1 MSIFDP
7 HNSWLFGNDGTRDEK
22 EQEKE
27 HQDTLCSLIKQ
38 HQEYMGIIEEHKY
51 VLRGSK
57 IGCNYGTDKILLD
70 MNEDYGITWSVDGA
84 EDGMPVA
91 TCAECHPDNIHHF
104 GSCLCPETQYVKRLP
119 RTKGMWDNGESAE
132 KLVNNIFAHIC
143 VPLIKEDQGWM
154 QVGEDVLVEVG
165 YENYKPLLLDN
176 AVLVCQYGGVIRVLE
191 VPGGEEEEEEDL
203 RRILFNIMQ
212 LDGDSAEE
220 KKLAEY
226 IETLNENIRNRVK
239 DDELYEKLVWNQD
252 KIDIIWE
259 KCTDFYEKYQ
269 VLVDPRMLIAII
281 VAEGTGSFN
290 TSSEN
295 KAGDGGNGVHDD
307 FDKDC
312 QNAVDLLGTKI
323 MAYRYYSDE
332 FTVAVVNSNN
342 LKGMEKCET
351 KADVDILHYLN
362 WETPRLFFD
371 DAQFDVGVYAE
382 DNNWHRNVRDIYGN
396 LVDLNISK
404 ETETYTKYILKL
416 DKNIFLEAAEE
427 YKIDVDKQVNF
438 KAIQNGKDDKGR
450 NNGEYTVVGIIQ
462 P

>member
-7 HNSWLFGNDGTRDEK
+7 HNSWLFGNDGTRDEE

-27 HQDTLCSLIKQ
+27 HQEELCRLMEQ

-57 IGCNYGTDKILLD
+57 IGCNCGTDKILLD
-70 MNEDYGITWSVDGA
+70 MNEDHGITWSVDGI
-84 EDGMPVA
+84 PVA
-91 TCAECHPDNIHHF
+91 TCAECLPDNIHHF
-104 GSCLCPETQYVKRLP
+104 GSCLCPEKLYAGRLP
-119 RTKGMWDNGESAE
+119 MTKGMWENGKSAR
-132 KLVNNIFAHIC
+132 KSVNNIFAHIC

-165 YENYKPLLLDN
+165 YENYKLLLLDS

-191 VPGGEEEEEEDL
+191 VPGEKEEKDL

-220 KKLAEY
+220 KKLAKY
-226 IETLNENIRNRVK
+226 IKKINDGIKN
-239 DDELYEKLVWNQD
+239 EKLEWDQD

-259 KCTDFYEKYQ
+259 KCTDFYEKHQ

-281 VAEGTGSFN
+281 YAEGTGSFN
-290 TSSEN
+290 TSSEK
-295 KAGDGGNGVHDD
+295 KAGDGGNGVEFD
-307 FDKDC
+307 FEVDC
-312 QNAVDLLGTKI
+312 KKAIDILGGKI
-323 MAYRYYSDE
+323 MAYPNYKDKFVS
-332 FTVAVVNSNN
+332 AVLKANDK
-342 LKGMEKCET
+342 KGMEEFKKES
-351 KADVDILHYLN
+351 DVDILHYLN

-371 DAQFDVGVYAE
+371 DAQFNVGVYAE
-382 DNNWHRNVRDIYGN
+382 DNNWHKNVRDIYGN

-404 ETETYTKYILKL
+404 ETETYTNFILNS
-416 DKNIFLEAAEE
+416 DKEIFFNTAKK
-427 YKIDVDKQVNF
+427 YKIDVEEVDFQAVP
-438 KAIQNGKDDKGR
+438 NGKDDKGR